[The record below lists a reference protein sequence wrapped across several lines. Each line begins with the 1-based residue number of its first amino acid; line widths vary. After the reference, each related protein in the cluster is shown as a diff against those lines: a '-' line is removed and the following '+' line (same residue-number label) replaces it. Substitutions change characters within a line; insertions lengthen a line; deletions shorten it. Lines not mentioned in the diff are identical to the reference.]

1 MGGNAYAG
9 REEVRYIGGAPQ
21 VKPRHYF
28 PMPNEIFHLELSSGA
43 ILVYAYLMYCEDRKT
58 YTCHPSYSTIGRAI
72 KRSHNSVAKYVR
84 ELEDKCLIYTEPTEV
99 TLKDGRRHNGTL
111 RYTIRPITD
120 AVAYHDAVQ
129 MQRLLEESA
138 RAEAQKRL
146 EEYDR
151 RHGKREI
158 SGDSGKTY
166 FEAG

>member
-1 MGGNAYAG
+1 
-9 REEVRYIGGAPQ
+9 
-21 VKPRHYF
+21 
-28 PMPNEIFHLELSSGA
+28 
-43 ILVYAYLMYCEDRKT
+43 MYCEDRKT

-84 ELEDKCLIYTEPTEV
+84 ELEEKCLIYTEPTEV

-111 RYTIRPITD
+111 RYTIRPVAD
-120 AVAYHDAVQ
+120 AVAYRDAVQ

-138 RAEAQKRL
+138 RAEVKRRL

-151 RHGKREI
+151 RHGKRDI
-158 SGDSGKTY
+158 SGDSGGTY

>member
-1 MGGNAYAG
+1 
-9 REEVRYIGGAPQ
+9 
-21 VKPRHYF
+21 
-28 PMPNEIFHLELSSGA
+28 
-43 ILVYAYLMYCEDRKT
+43 
-58 YTCHPSYSTIGRAI
+58 
-72 KRSHNSVAKYVR
+72 
-84 ELEDKCLIYTEPTEV
+84 
-99 TLKDGRRHNGTL
+99 
-111 RYTIRPITD
+111 
-120 AVAYHDAVQ
+120 